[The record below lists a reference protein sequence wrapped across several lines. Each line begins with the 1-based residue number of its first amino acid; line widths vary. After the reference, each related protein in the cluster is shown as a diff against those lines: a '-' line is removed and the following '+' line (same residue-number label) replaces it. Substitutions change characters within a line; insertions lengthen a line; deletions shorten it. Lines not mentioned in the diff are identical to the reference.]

1 MRQYKIWNKINSCL
15 YKNSNKSYGVND
27 HSTKFMNT
35 VSKKDKTLDITVN
48 TLQ

>member
-27 HSTKFMNT
+27 HSTK
-35 VSKKDKTLDITVN
+35 DKTLDITVN

>member
-1 MRQYKIWNKINSCL
+1 MELMTTRQNLCQIVKE
-15 YKNSNKSYGVND
+15 G
-27 HSTKFMNT
+27 T